1 MVTDRAQGGSSLR
14 DGQIEAMIHRRLLH
28 DDAFG
33 VGEALNETAF
43 GGLGLVARGKHQV
56 AYTSIIYSPLLLL
69 WLHSLNK
76 KTCRHAA
83 ILYFVLTTVLMVV

>member
-1 MVTDRAQGGSSLR
+1 MTDRAQGGSSLR

-69 WLHSLNK
+69 WLHL
-76 KTCRHAA
+76 
-83 ILYFVLTTVLMVV
+83 